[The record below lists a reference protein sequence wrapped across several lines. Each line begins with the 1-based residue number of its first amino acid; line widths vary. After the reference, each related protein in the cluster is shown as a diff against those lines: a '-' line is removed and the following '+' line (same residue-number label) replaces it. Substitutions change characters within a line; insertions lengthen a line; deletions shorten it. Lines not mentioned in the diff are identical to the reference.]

1 MNSKFRRFAKAA
13 FPLLMTLL
21 ASAGAHAELPQV
33 DIGARFREEQV
44 EGTFVL
50 LDGQTG
56 AFQRYDEARADKR
69 YLPASTYKIP
79 NSLIALE
86 TGVAKGKDF
95 EIEWNSKRN
104 PRQPWWPAAW
114 AQNHTLESAL
124 QNSAVW
130 YYQEI
135 ARRIGAKRMQAY
147 VDRFNYGN
155 RDISGGI
162 DQFWLTGGLRI
173 SANEQVEFLRRFYV
187 NQFGL
192 SERTVQMTKDIL
204 VLEET
209 PDYRLSGKTG
219 WAGLGEPGAQ
229 QTGWLVGYLERE
241 GKVFYFA
248 LNVDVKKK
256 QDAAARMKIVR
267 AVFGDLGLMDTAAT
281 DAAPQGAQSAGSG
294 FSR

>member
-13 FPLLMTLL
+13 LPLLMTLL

-56 AFQRYDEARADKR
+56 AFQRYNEARADTR

-86 TGVAKGKDF
+86 TGVAKDKDF
-95 EIEWNSKRN
+95 EIAWDSKRN

-114 AQNHTLESAL
+114 AQNHTLETAL

-130 YYQEI
+130 YYQEV
-135 ARRIGAKRMQAY
+135 ARRIGAERMQAY

-162 DQFWLTGGLRI
+162 DQFWLTGALRI

-192 SERTVQMTKDIL
+192 SERTVKMTKDIL
-204 VLEET
+204 VLEQT

-219 WAGLGEPGAQ
+219 WAGFGEPGAT
-229 QTGWLVGYLERE
+229 QTAWLVGYLERQ
-241 GKVFYFA
+241 GDVYYFA
-248 LNVDVKKK
+248 LNVDVKKS

-267 AVFGDLGLMDTAAT
+267 GVFGDLGLLSS
-281 DAAPQGAQSAGSG
+281 APPALSPQRAQSANSG
-294 FSR
+294 QSR

>member
-1 MNSKFRRFAKAA
+1 MKSKFRRFAKAA
-13 FPLLMTLL
+13 LPLLMTLL
-21 ASAGAHAELPQV
+21 APAGAHAELPQV

-44 EGTFVL
+44 KGTFVL

-56 AFQRYDEARADKR
+56 AFQRHDEARAAQR

-86 TGVAKGKDF
+86 TGEAKGKDY
-95 EIEWNSKRN
+95 EIEWDSKRA

-124 QNSAVW
+124 QNSSVW

-135 ARRIGAKRMQAY
+135 ARRIGPERMQAY

-162 DQFWLTGGLRI
+162 DKFWLTGSLRI

-192 SERTVQMTKDIL
+192 SERTVQLTKDML
-204 VLEET
+204 VLEQT

-219 WAGLGEPGAQ
+219 WAGFGEPGAT
-229 QTGWLVGYLERE
+229 QTAWLVGYLERQ
-241 GKVFYFA
+241 GDVFYFA
-248 LNVDVKKK
+248 VNVDVKKS

-267 AVFGDLGLMDTAAT
+267 GVFGDLGLLSS
-281 DAAPQGAQSAGSG
+281 APPALSPQRAQSANSG
-294 FSR
+294 QSR

>member
-13 FPLLMTLL
+13 LPLLMTLL

-33 DIGARFREEQV
+33 DIGAKFREEQV

-56 AFQRYDEARADKR
+56 AFQRYNAARADKR

-86 TGVAKGKDF
+86 TGVAKDKDF
-95 EIEWNSKRN
+95 EIAWDSKRN

-114 AQNHTLESAL
+114 AQNHTLETAL

-130 YYQEI
+130 YYQEV
-135 ARRIGAKRMQAY
+135 ARRIGAERMQAY

-162 DQFWLTGGLRI
+162 DQFWLTGALRI

-192 SERTVQMTKDIL
+192 SERTVKMTKDIL
-204 VLEET
+204 VLEQT

-219 WAGLGEPGAQ
+219 WAGFGEPGAT
-229 QTGWLVGYLERE
+229 QTAWLVGYLERQ
-241 GKVFYFA
+241 GDVFYFA
-248 LNVDVKKK
+248 LNVDVKKS

-267 AVFGDLGLMDTAAT
+267 GVFGDLGLLSS
-281 DAAPQGAQSAGSG
+281 APPALSPQRAQSANSG
-294 FSR
+294 QSR

>member
-1 MNSKFRRFAKAA
+1 MKSKFRRFAKAA
-13 FPLLMTLL
+13 LPLLMTLL
-21 ASAGAHAELPQV
+21 GSAAAQAELPV
-33 DIGARFREEQV
+33 IDIGARFHEQQV

-56 AFQRYDEARADKR
+56 EFRRYDEVRAAQR

-86 TGVAKGKDF
+86 TGEAKSKDF
-95 EIEWNSKRN
+95 VIEWDSKRA

-135 ARRIGAKRMQAY
+135 ARRIGAERMQAY
-147 VDRFNYGN
+147 VDRFDYGN
-155 RDISGGI
+155 RNISGGI
-162 DQFWLTGGLRI
+162 DQFWLTGSLRI

-192 SERTVQMTKDIL
+192 AERTVQMTKDML
-204 VLEET
+204 VLEQT

-219 WAGLGEPGAQ
+219 WAGLGEPGAP
-229 QTGWLVGYLERE
+229 QTGWLVGYLERQGE
-241 GKVFYFA
+241 VFYFA
-248 LNVDVKKK
+248 LNIDVKKS

-267 AVFGDLGLMDTAAT
+267 AVFGDLGLLSTAPPALT
-281 DAAPQGAQSAGSG
+281 SQGAQSAISG
-294 FSR
+294 ASR

>member
-1 MNSKFRRFAKAA
+1 MKSKFRRFAKAA
-13 FPLLMTLL
+13 LPLLMTLL
-21 ASAGAHAELPQV
+21 APAGAHAELPQV

-56 AFQRYDEARADKR
+56 AFQRHDEARAAQR

-86 TGVAKGKDF
+86 TGEAKGKDY
-95 EIEWNSKRN
+95 EIEWDSKRA

-135 ARRIGAKRMQAY
+135 ARRIGPERMQAY

-162 DQFWLTGGLRI
+162 DKFWLTGSLRI

-192 SERTVQMTKDIL
+192 SERTVQLTKDML
-204 VLEET
+204 VLEQT

-219 WAGLGEPGAQ
+219 WAGFGEPRAT
-229 QTGWLVGYLERE
+229 QTAWLVGYLERQ
-241 GKVFYFA
+241 GDVFYFA
-248 LNVDVKKK
+248 VNVDVKKS

-267 AVFGDLGLMDTAAT
+267 GVFGDLGLLSS
-281 DAAPQGAQSAGSG
+281 APPALSPQRAQSANSG
-294 FSR
+294 QSR

>member
-1 MNSKFRRFAKAA
+1 MKSEFRRFAKAA
-13 FPLLMTLL
+13 LPLLMTLL
-21 ASAGAHAELPQV
+21 APAGAHAELPQV

-56 AFQRYDEARADKR
+56 AFQRHDEARAAQR

-86 TGVAKGKDF
+86 TGEAKGKDY
-95 EIEWNSKRN
+95 EIEWDSKRA

-135 ARRIGAKRMQAY
+135 ARRIGPERMQAY

-162 DQFWLTGGLRI
+162 DKFWLTGSLRI

-192 SERTVQMTKDIL
+192 SERTVQMTKDML
-204 VLEET
+204 VLEQT

-219 WAGLGEPGAQ
+219 WAGFGEPGAT
-229 QTGWLVGYLERE
+229 QTAWLVGYLERQ
-241 GKVFYFA
+241 GGVFYFA
-248 LNVDVKKK
+248 VNVDVKKS

-267 AVFGDLGLMDTAAT
+267 GVFGDLGLLSS
-281 DAAPQGAQSAGSG
+281 APPALSPQRAQSANSG
-294 FSR
+294 QSR

>member
-1 MNSKFRRFAKAA
+1 MRQPLHRRKHFTTQSLAVRAKPHK
-13 FPLLMTLL
+13 FPLI
-21 ASAGAHAELPQV
+21 GAH
-33 DIGARFREEQV
+33 
-44 EGTFVL
+44 
-50 LDGQTG
+50 
-56 AFQRYDEARADKR
+56 
-69 YLPASTYKIP
+69 
-79 NSLIALE
+79 
-86 TGVAKGKDF
+86 
-95 EIEWNSKRN
+95 
-104 PRQPWWPAAW
+104 QPHA
-114 AQNHTLESAL
+114 
-124 QNSAVW
+124 
-130 YYQEI
+130 
-135 ARRIGAKRMQAY
+135 AY

-162 DQFWLTGGLRI
+162 DQFWLTGWLRI
-173 SANEQVEFLRRFYV
+173 SANEQVKFLRRFYV

-219 WAGLGEPGAQ
+219 WAGHGEPGAQ

-267 AVFGDLGLMDTAAT
+267 AVFGDLGLMDAARHMPM
-281 DAAPQGAQSAGSG
+281 AAWEARRHRSCANLYSFDGHYNPPTVV
-294 FSR
+294 

>member
-1 MNSKFRRFAKAA
+1 MNAKIRRFAKAA
-13 FPLLMTLL
+13 LPLLMTFLG
-21 ASAGAHAELPQV
+21 SAGAHAELPAV
-33 DIGARFREEQV
+33 DIGAKFQEQQV

-56 AFQRYDEARADKR
+56 EFRRHDEVRAAQR

-86 TGVAKGKDF
+86 TGEAESKDF
-95 EIEWNSKRN
+95 EIKWDSKRA

-135 ARRIGAKRMQAY
+135 ARRIGAERMQAY

-155 RDISGGI
+155 RNISGGI
-162 DQFWLTGGLRI
+162 DQFWLTGSLRI

-187 NQFGL
+187 NEFGL
-192 SERTVQMTKDIL
+192 AERTVQMTKDML
-204 VLEET
+204 VLEQT

-219 WAGLGEPGAQ
+219 WAGLGEPGAP
-229 QTGWLVGYLERE
+229 QTGWLVGYLERQGE
-241 GKVFYFA
+241 VFYFA
-248 LNVDVKKK
+248 LNIDVKKS

-267 AVFGDLGLMDTAAT
+267 AVFGDLGLLPTAPSALT
-281 DAAPQGAQSAGSG
+281 PQGAQSAISG
-294 FSR
+294 GAR

>member
-1 MNSKFRRFAKAA
+1 MNSLFRLFAHATL
-13 FPLLMTLL
+13 PLMTLL
-21 ASAGAHAELPQV
+21 GSSNAHAELPQI
-33 DIGARFREEQV
+33 DIGAKFREQQV
-44 EGTFVL
+44 VGTFVL
-50 LDGQTG
+50 LDGRTG
-56 AFQRYDEARADKR
+56 EYLRHDEKRAAQR

-86 TGVAKGKDF
+86 TGVAQDKNF
-95 EIEWNSKRN
+95 ELEWDKTRV

-135 ARRIGAKRMQAY
+135 ARRIGPERMQTY

-162 DQFWLTGGLRI
+162 DQFWLTGGLRV
-173 SANEQVEFLRRFYV
+173 SANEQVEFLRRFYM

-192 SERTVQMTKDIL
+192 ADRTVRITKEIL

-209 PDYRLSGKTG
+209 ANYRLSGKSG
-219 WAGLGEPGAQ
+219 WAGLGEEGVP
-229 QTGWLVGYLERE
+229 QTGWLVGYLERQ
-241 GKVFYFA
+241 GDVYYFA
-248 LNVDVKKK
+248 LNVDIRKS
-256 QDAAARMKIVR
+256 QDSAARMKLVR
-267 AVFGDLGLMDTAAT
+267 GILEDLGLMADSPD
-281 DAAPQGAQSAGSG
+281 DA
-294 FSR
+294 R

>member
-1 MNSKFRRFAKAA
+1 MKSKFRRFAKAA
-13 FPLLMTLL
+13 LPLLMTLL
-21 ASAGAHAELPQV
+21 APAGAHAELPQV

-44 EGTFVL
+44 DGTFVL

-56 AFQRYDEARADKR
+56 AFQRYDEARAAQR

-86 TGVAKGKDF
+86 TGEAKGKDY
-95 EIEWNSKRN
+95 EIEWDSKRA

-135 ARRIGAKRMQAY
+135 ARRIGAERMQAY
-147 VDRFNYGN
+147 VDRFDYGN

-162 DQFWLTGGLRI
+162 DKFWLTGSLRI
-173 SANEQVEFLRRFYV
+173 SANEQVEFLHRFYV

-192 SERTVQMTKDIL
+192 SERTVQMTKDML
-204 VLEET
+204 VLEQT
-209 PDYRLSGKTG
+209 PEYRLSGKTG
-219 WAGLGEPGAQ
+219 WAGFGEPGAP
-229 QTGWLVGYLERE
+229 QTAWLVGYLERQ
-241 GKVFYFA
+241 GDVFYFA
-248 LNVDVKKK
+248 LNVDVKKS

-267 AVFGDLGLMDTAAT
+267 AVFGDLGLLSSVPPALSS
-281 DAAPQGAQSAGSG
+281 QRAQSANSG
-294 FSR
+294 QSR

>member
-1 MNSKFRRFAKAA
+1 MKSKFRRFAKAA
-13 FPLLMTLL
+13 LPLLMTLL
-21 ASAGAHAELPQV
+21 APAGAHAELPQV

-56 AFQRYDEARADKR
+56 AFQRHDEARAAQR

-86 TGVAKGKDF
+86 TGEAKGKDY
-95 EIEWNSKRN
+95 EIEWDSKRA

-135 ARRIGAKRMQAY
+135 ARRIGPERMQAY

-162 DQFWLTGGLRI
+162 DKFWLTGSLRI

-192 SERTVQMTKDIL
+192 SERTVQTTKDML
-204 VLEET
+204 VLEQT

-219 WAGLGEPGAQ
+219 WAGFGEAGAT
-229 QTGWLVGYLERE
+229 QTAWLVGYLERQ
-241 GKVFYFA
+241 GDVFYFA
-248 LNVDVKKK
+248 VNVNVKKS

-267 AVFGDLGLMDTAAT
+267 GVFGDLGLLSS
-281 DAAPQGAQSAGSG
+281 APPALSPQRAQSANSG
-294 FSR
+294 QSR